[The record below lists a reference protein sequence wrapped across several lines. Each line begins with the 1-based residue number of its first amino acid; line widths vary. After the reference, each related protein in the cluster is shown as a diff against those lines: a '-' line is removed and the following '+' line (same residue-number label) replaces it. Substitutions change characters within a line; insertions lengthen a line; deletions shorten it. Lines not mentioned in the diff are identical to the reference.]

1 MSPTR
6 VINVS
11 NRLPLSLGGDGT
23 LRRSSGGLVS
33 ALKGVGDAIQLGWIG
48 WPGGGVD
55 DPARRDDVARRM
67 VREFD
72 YHPVFMSDEEVEN
85 HYHGFSN
92 SSLWPLLHYNAHYF
106 RYQSAWYDAYKA
118 INARFADAVVAA
130 AREGDRV
137 WVHDYHL
144 MLLPQM
150 LRERRPDLRI
160 GFFLHTPFPSYELF
174 RRHPR
179 RRELLDGVLGADLI
193 GFHTF
198 GYLRHFRSAVLRLT
212 GRESDIYSIR
222 HDDAVTSIGVFPI
235 GINGPGFAA
244 GLESPETAAC
254 LERFTNDYAGRR
266 VVLSVER
273 LDYTKGIPQK
283 LEAIEKFLADHP
295 ERREDVVFIIIAV
308 PSREDVGEYQDLK
321 EAIELAVSRINGHYA
336 TISNIPVHFIN
347 RGVKFEEL
355 CALYRLADVCMV
367 TPLIDGMNLVA
378 KEYLACQPEGGS
390 GVLILSEFAGAAQE
404 LYGTLS
410 VNPYDTDDMAEAL
423 HAALTR
429 PEARRRADLAPIRAQ
444 VLAHHSGPW
453 AARFLKDLDA
463 TARLAVVDAA
473 RTLHDTDVQPF
484 TARGPGRKA
493 LFLDYDGTLR
503 GFVDDPA
510 QATPEPA
517 LRAVLETLSKRE
529 DLAVFIVSGRKLAFL
544 REHLG
549 GHGFTLVGEHGY
561 TFMQP
566 GGEPQLLNPEADL
579 TWMPAVK
586 EVLTHYA
593 QTTPGTHV
601 EEKNSALVWHYRRAD
616 PEFGRWKA
624 LELIGHLDGTTASQ
638 PLSVS
643 HGKMI
648 VEVASQQINKGAAVD
663 HFIHQNELAGR
674 GFAAT
679 LCVGDDLT
687 DETMFRSRTG
697 AGAVTVR
704 VGPGE
709 TDAGFRVSGPAR
721 VLEVLEHIA
730 GRG

>member
-1 MSPTR
+1 MNPTR

-11 NRLPLSLGGDGT
+11 NRLPVSLGEDGS
-23 LRRSSGGLVS
+23 LNRSSGGLVS
-33 ALKGVGDAIQLGWIG
+33 ALEGVGDAIELAWIG
-48 WPGGGVD
+48 WPGGGID
-55 DPARRDDVARRM
+55 DPAARADVTKRM
-67 VREFD
+67 ASEFD
-72 YHPVFMSDEEVEN
+72 YHPVFMSDDEVEGY
-85 HYHGFSN
+85 YHGFSN

-106 RYQSAWYDAYKA
+106 RYQSAWYDAYEA

-130 AREGDRV
+130 AQEGDRV

-144 MLLPQM
+144 LLLPQM

-244 GLESPETAAC
+244 AVKSEATETC
-254 LERFTNDYAGRR
+254 LERYRQDYAGCRL
-266 VVLSVER
+266 VLSVER

-283 LEAIEKFLADHP
+283 LEAIEKFLETHP
-295 ERREDVVFIIIAV
+295 ERRDDLVFIIIAV
-308 PSREDVGEYQDLK
+308 PSREDVGEYQQLK
-321 EAIELAVSRINGHYA
+321 ESIELAVSRINGKYA

-355 CALYRLADVCMV
+355 CALYRLAEVCMV

-378 KEYLACQPEGGS
+378 KEYLACQPEDGT
-390 GVLILSEFAGAAQE
+390 GVLMLSEFAGAAQE

-410 VNPYDTDDMAEAL
+410 VNPYDTDGMADAL
-423 HAALTR
+423 HTALTR
-429 PEARRRADLAPIRAQ
+429 PEAQRRADLAPIREQ
-444 VLAHHSGPW
+444 VLTNHSGPW
-453 AARFLKDLDA
+453 AARFLEDLDA
-463 TARLAVVDAA
+463 TADIAVTDAA

-484 TARGPGRKA
+484 TAAAPGRKA

-503 GFVDDPA
+503 AFVDDPA

-517 LRAVLETLSKRE
+517 LRDVLEKLSHRE
-529 DLAVFIVSGRKLAFL
+529 DLEVFVVSGRKLAFL

-549 GHGFTLVGEHGY
+549 GYGFTLVGEHGY
-561 TFMQP
+561 TFLEP

-586 EVLTHYA
+586 EVLQHYA

-601 EEKNSALVWHYRRAD
+601 EQKNSALVWHYRRAD

-663 HFIHQNELAGR
+663 HFVHLNESIKR
-674 GFAAT
+674 PFAAT
-679 LCVGDDLT
+679 LCIGDDLT
-687 DETMFRSRTG
+687 DETMFRGRTG
-697 AGAVTVR
+697 DHVVTIR
-704 VGPGE
+704 VGPGD
-709 TDAGFRVSGPAR
+709 TDAGFRVSGPKR
-721 VLEVLEHIA
+721 VLGMLQYIA
-730 GRG
+730 G